1 MTTIHTAIEAI
12 AATAAEWRE
21 SDHPARQSAVA
32 KTLEA
37 PNRWTQQALD
47 HALNRWMQRLT
58 REGLEQWLDG
68 EATDLGTVGVVHG
81 AQGPLTGL
89 RSALAAWVL
98 ADRYVGAVP
107 DSSPALLPK
116 FAKDVRGRLSDTE
129 IEFGT
134 VAETIRQSDALI
146 ADPIDRTDDSLRDL
160 LEEAGLSEPRRHLRG
175 ERYSVGLVD
184 GHESEDEMGRLAED
198 MLLYEGQ
205 GRRRLALLWAPSDHP
220 PDDYLQAMAGFRGLF
235 PAHED
240 TPGTLQMQ
248 QAFLEAQDQ
257 PHAYAE
263 GMEFLLS
270 RGEPEL
276 QKPGHIRWTE
286 YDAFDALDE
295 WWQAHR
301 DEVYAIIARPHLH
314 DQCPDHW
321 PLRTPGGVHIPPLD
335 DAEGRALVAFL
346 RRVGSRS

>member
-1 MTTIHTAIEAI
+1 MDTAIEAI
-12 AATAAEWRE
+12 ATTAADWRE
-21 SDHPARQSAVA
+21 SDHPARESAVA
-32 KTLEA
+32 DTLAA
-37 PNRWTQQALD
+37 PNRWTEQALD
-47 HALNRWMQRLT
+47 HALNRWMQQLT
-58 REGLEQWLDG
+58 RAGLEDWLDG
-68 EATDLGTVGVVHG
+68 ETPDAGTVGVVHG
-81 AQGPLTGL
+81 AQEPLSGL
-89 RSALAAWVL
+89 RAAIAAWTC
-98 ADRYVGAVP
+98 ADAYVGAVP
-107 DSSPALLPK
+107 DSSPTLLPD
-116 FAKDVRGRLSDTE
+116 FAEAVGDRLPGTE
-129 IEFGT
+129 IDFASVE
-134 VAETIRQSDALI
+134 ETILRSDVLI
-146 ADPIDRTDDSLRDL
+146 ADPIDRIDTSLATLCD
-160 LEEAGLSEPRRHLRG
+160 EAGLSASRRYLRG

-205 GRRRLALLWAPSDHP
+205 GRRRLALLWAPTDHS

-240 TPGTLQMQ
+240 TPGTLEMQ

-270 RGEPEL
+270 RGEPEV

-286 YDAFDALDE
+286 YDTLDALDA
-295 WWQAHR
+295 WWEAHR
-301 DEVYAIIARPHLH
+301 EEVYAIIARPHLH

-335 DAEGRALVAFL
+335 DEEGRAVVRFL
-346 RRVGSRS
+346 REGHANA

>member
-1 MTTIHTAIEAI
+1 VNTAIEAI
-12 AATAAEWRE
+12 ATTAAEWRE
-21 SDHPARQSAVA
+21 SDHPARRSAVA
-32 KTLEA
+32 ETLAA
-37 PNRWTQQALD
+37 PNRWTEQALD
-47 HALNRWMQRLT
+47 HALNRSMQRLT
-58 REGLEQWLDG
+58 HEGLQRWLG
-68 EATDLGTVGVVHG
+68 EERPDLGTVGVVHG

-89 RSALAAWVL
+89 RSALAAWAW
-98 ADRYVGAVP
+98 ADAYVGAVP
-107 DSSPALLPK
+107 DSSPALIPT
-116 FAKDVRGRLSDTE
+116 FAEEVGGRLADTE
-129 IEFGT
+129 ITFAS
-134 VAETIRQSDALI
+134 VDETIGRSDVLV
-146 ADPIDRTDDSLRDL
+146 ADPIDRTDTSLAALCD
-160 LEEAGLSEPRRHLRG
+160 EAGLSASRRHLRG

-205 GRRRLALLWAPSDHP
+205 GRRRLALLWAPADHS

-240 TPGTLQMQ
+240 TPGTLEMQ

-270 RGEPEL
+270 RGEPAV

-286 YDAFDALDE
+286 YDALDALDA
-295 WWQAHR
+295 WWTDHR
-301 DEVYAIIARPHLH
+301 EEVYAIIARPHLH

-335 DAEGRALVAFL
+335 DEEGQAVRTFL
-346 RRVGSRS
+346 REASANA

>member
-1 MTTIHTAIEAI
+1 MTDVRTAIDAI
-12 AATAAEWRE
+12 VSAAAQWRE
-21 SDHPARQSAVA
+21 SDHSARQSAVA
-32 KTLEA
+32 ETLDA
-37 PNRWTQQALD
+37 PNRWTEQALD

-58 REGLEQWLDG
+58 REGLERWLG
-68 EATDLGTVGVVHG
+68 TASGDLNTVGVVHG

-89 RSALAAWVL
+89 RSALAVWVL

-107 DSSPALLPK
+107 ASSPALLPA
-116 FAKDVRGRLSDTE
+116 FAEDVRDRLPDTE
-129 IEFGT
+129 IAFASVEET
-134 VAETIRQSDALI
+134 VQRSDVLVG
-146 ADPIDRTDDSLRDL
+146 DPIDRTEKSLSTL
-160 LEEAGLSEPRRHLRG
+160 CEEAGRSPSNRHLRA

-198 MLLYEGQ
+198 MLLFEGQ
-205 GRRRLALLWAPSDHP
+205 GRRRLALLWAPTDHA

-263 GMEFLLS
+263 GMEFLMS
-270 RGEPEL
+270 RGEPAV

-286 YDAFDALDE
+286 YDALSALDE
-295 WWQAHR
+295 WWQSHQ
-301 DEVYAIIARPHLH
+301 DEVYAVIARPHLH

-335 DAEGRALVAFL
+335 DADGTETVAFL
-346 RRVGSRS
+346 RGVDGEA

>member
-1 MTTIHTAIEAI
+1 MTRQKSTIEAI
-12 AATAAEWRE
+12 AADWRE
-21 SDHPARQSAVA
+21 SDHPPRRSAVEE
-32 KTLEA
+32 TLDA
-37 PNRWTQQALD
+37 PNRWTEQALD

-58 REGLEQWLDG
+58 PEGLQRWIGDEDT
-68 EATDLGTVGVVHG
+68 ALGTVGVVHG
-81 AQGPLTGL
+81 TQGPLTGL
-89 RSALAAWVL
+89 RAALAAWTM

-107 DSSPALLPK
+107 ASSPALLPA
-116 FAKDVRGRLSDTE
+116 FAEAAGEQCPETE
-129 IEFGT
+129 IMFASVE
-134 VAETIRQSDALI
+134 ETISRSDVLI
-146 ADPIDRTDDSLRDL
+146 GDPNDRIEEPLPVLCDD
-160 LEEAGLSEPRRHLRG
+160 AGLSEAQRHLRP

-205 GRRRLALLWAPSDHP
+205 GRRRLALLWAPTDHP
-220 PDDYLQAMAGFRGLF
+220 PDDYLEAMAGFRGLF

-257 PHAYAE
+257 SHAYAE

-270 RGEPEL
+270 RGEPEV
-276 QKPGHIRWTE
+276 QKPGHVRWTE
-286 YDAFDALDE
+286 YEALDALDE
-295 WWQAHR
+295 WWQAH
-301 DEVYAIIARPHLH
+301 EEEIYAIIARPHLH

-335 DAEGRALVAFL
+335 DDEGTALVSFL
-346 RRVGSRS
+346 RTAGGA

>member
-1 MTTIHTAIEAI
+1 VDTAIEAI
-12 AATAAEWRE
+12 SSTAAEWRE
-21 SDHPARQSAVA
+21 SNHPARQSAVA
-32 KTLEA
+32 ETLAA
-37 PNRWTQQALD
+37 PNRWTEQALD
-47 HALNRWMQRLT
+47 HALNRWMQQLT
-58 REGLEQWLDG
+58 RAGLEEWLG
-68 EATDLGTVGVVHG
+68 AESPALGTVGVIHG
-81 AQGPLTGL
+81 AQEPLCGL
-89 RSALAAWVL
+89 RAAIAAWACV
-98 ADRYVGAVP
+98 DGYVGAVP
-107 DSSPALLPK
+107 ESSPALLPT
-116 FAKDVRGRLSDTE
+116 FAKAVDGRLPDTE
-129 IEFGT
+129 ITFASVE
-134 VAETIRQSDALI
+134 ETIQRSDVLI
-146 ADPIDRTDDSLRDL
+146 ADPIDRMDESITALCD
-160 LEEAGLSEPRRHLRG
+160 EAGLSASRRHLRG

-205 GRRRLALLWAPSDHP
+205 GRRRLALLWAPTDHS

-240 TPGTLQMQ
+240 TPGTLEMQ

-270 RGEPEL
+270 RGEPDV

-286 YDAFDALDE
+286 YDALDALDE
-295 WWQAHR
+295 WWTDHR
-301 DEVYAIIARPHLH
+301 EEVYAIIARPHLH

-335 DAEGRALVAFL
+335 DEEGKAVVRFL
-346 RRVGSRS
+346 REGHADA